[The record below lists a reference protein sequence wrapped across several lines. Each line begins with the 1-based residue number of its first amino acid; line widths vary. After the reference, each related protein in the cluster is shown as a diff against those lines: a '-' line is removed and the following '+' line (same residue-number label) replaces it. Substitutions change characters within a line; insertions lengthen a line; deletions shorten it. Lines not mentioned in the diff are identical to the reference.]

1 MLKLCRCL
9 QDFMTNF
16 TKKDFMTKNILW
28 CLHKKKI
35 SVLKVLST
43 DFLFSMCRAHMIIF
57 LDENL
62 QAPNFWAS
70 LMSQNVIF
78 YEFVGHEGVGT
89 PRSYHL
95 FLVKESSYKP
105 VKENYSRQAK
115 HRQKPRWVPYWTSIT
130 CRPEE
135 AHEWPNHHETTKATH
150 GIWACTTSKKTM
162 DFIATSP
169 PDQGQIGSFAL
180 SYRTVEHRPCRQD

>member
-1 MLKLCRCL
+1 MLKLCRYL
-9 QDFMTNF
+9 RDFMTNF
-16 TKKDFMTKNILW
+16 TKKEISWQKAFYDVYTRKRFQ
-28 CLHKKKI
+28 CLKF
-35 SVLKVLST
+35 
-43 DFLFSMCRAHMIIF
+43 FLFSMCRAHMIIF

-95 FLVKESSYKP
+95 FLLKESSYKP